1 MKVSDDDKAVAAPPS
16 DIQTRA
22 TSHQAGH
29 QAGIMP
35 AQNVN
40 GSGRDK
46 VL

>member
-22 TSHQAGH
+22 TSHQAG
-29 QAGIMP
+29 IMP